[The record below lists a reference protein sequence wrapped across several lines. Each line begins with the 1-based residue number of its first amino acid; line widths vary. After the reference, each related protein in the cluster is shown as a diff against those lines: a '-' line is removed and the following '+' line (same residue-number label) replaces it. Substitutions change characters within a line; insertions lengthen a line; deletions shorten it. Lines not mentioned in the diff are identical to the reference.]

1 MLEKLIEASREKEKA
16 IATLRQQL
24 EKELKSNAFK
34 A

>member
-1 MLEKLIEASREKEKA
+1 MLEKSIEASREKEKV

-24 EKELKSNAFK
+24 EKELKSNAIK